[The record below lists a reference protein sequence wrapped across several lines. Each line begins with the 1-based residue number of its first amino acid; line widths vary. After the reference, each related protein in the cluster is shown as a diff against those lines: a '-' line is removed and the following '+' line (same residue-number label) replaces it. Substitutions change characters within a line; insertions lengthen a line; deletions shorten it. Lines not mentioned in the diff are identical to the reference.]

1 MKQRLAALVTA
12 AARLVPFTP
21 VQAFAADSYGQ
32 YGFAEVKTQSADG
45 GTYHLLEHTDTGAQ
59 VVWLDNGGET
69 REFAIGFRTPPE
81 DSKGANHVLEHSLLC
96 GSEQYPLN
104 DLMHILQNS
113 SVAQEIN
120 AYTSED
126 YTTYVFSTADEQDF
140 YNLAD
145 IYTTC
150 VLFPRLR
157 TEPNIFG
164 QQGIRIEY
172 ADGKAQ
178 YNGIVYSE
186 LRLRNLDT
194 AQNSLN
200 FVSGQLYE
208 NLYGDTSPT
217 FDAGGAI
224 PDIFDLTYE
233 DVMRVYDTYYTPS
246 NMLVYTAGEQDIG
259 KTLQMLDGYLD
270 EADAGSTPDIQ
281 ITAEPIA
288 QTQTVQEYNVTDATQ
303 TVDIGFMA
311 HGPSLLDTKKTE
323 AWGALLTCLQQTLRE
338 QFPDALSY
346 TVGGNSGGIYN
357 VGLILSQVPVA
368 QKDAA
373 VAAMQK
379 ALDDIAQNG
388 IPADALNNALDQQEE
403 AQQFGR
409 EEIFMGFTYAGDP
422 LACVGR
428 ADVITGLRS
437 DQDYFKALAAEW
449 QGSPYQTIVVSGNGA
464 SQTTTYEPQ
473 LTAAELE
480 QVKQDTDDFNAWLDQ
495 PDDPE
500 VLARLPVLDLAD
512 FAADPFSMN
521 QESETAD
528 GVTYYFNE
536 NAESE
541 APSFSFYFPVEI
553 KNEDTELWCLLCE
566 FLGDRMEETGLSAYL
581 GVSSG
586 ERYGGPDTL
595 HPALIIGGSGEAGKA
610 GEAVQAL
617 AAWLQNPP
625 LGDTDALRAFLTE
638 RKSALR
644 ALYSDPYNYEYSMML
659 QASTQANRFMDSIP
673 AGFVGSSMSYKDFI
687 DKAVDNP
694 DGDAALLEQMRSLLD
709 SVLQRTGVSA
719 EFTGSRA
726 DYTAF
731 RQATAGFVTALPV
744 GEGASSCEWLPQ
756 GWPSALVVSSN
767 TQDSNHV
774 MLVGKFEQT
783 PENMAAYDVLSS
795 VLTAKYMLPELRDRR
810 GAYGASLRFD
820 ANGVTMVSS
829 GGVSVD
835 EAIGVFRAA
844 AAFLRTMELAPSELA
859 GFKVSAVN
867 EFDMIA
873 EWERASGLSLA
884 RAGRTQK
891 DYAAERAAILA
902 VTEDDLKACADELER
917 MVEQGA
923 VFAQTTKSAAQS
935 VQYPFAARVDA
946 DTGKITPLL
955 QDSISASDDITPITR
970 GEVAELLEDS
980 LADQSAAEQPALARF
995 TDVTPDSAHADALA
1009 KLHDRGL
1016 LNGYADGSYHP
1027 DAQITRAEFCVIASA
1042 LSADTAADSTPMFSD
1057 VPGGYWAHDVIAKMS
1072 EQGVLQGDG
1081 DGTFRPEDPL
1091 THREAALIL
1100 QRLSAAV

>member
-1 MKQRLAALVTA
+1 
-12 AARLVPFTP
+12 
-21 VQAFAADSYGQ
+21 
-32 YGFAEVKTQSADG
+32 
-45 GTYHLLEHTDTGAQ
+45 
-59 VVWLDNGGET
+59 
-69 REFAIGFRTPPE
+69 
-81 DSKGANHVLEHSLLC
+81 
-96 GSEQYPLN
+96 
-104 DLMHILQNS
+104 
-113 SVAQEIN
+113 
-120 AYTSED
+120 
-126 YTTYVFSTADEQDF
+126 
-140 YNLAD
+140 
-145 IYTTC
+145 
-150 VLFPRLR
+150 
-157 TEPNIFG
+157 
-164 QQGIRIEY
+164 
-172 ADGKAQ
+172 
-178 YNGIVYSE
+178 
-186 LRLRNLDT
+186 
-194 AQNSLN
+194 
-200 FVSGQLYE
+200 
-208 NLYGDTSPT
+208 
-217 FDAGGAI
+217 
-224 PDIFDLTYE
+224 
-233 DVMRVYDTYYTPS
+233 
-246 NMLVYTAGEQDIG
+246 
-259 KTLQMLDGYLD
+259 
-270 EADAGSTPDIQ
+270 
-281 ITAEPIA
+281 
-288 QTQTVQEYNVTDATQ
+288 
-303 TVDIGFMA
+303 
-311 HGPSLLDTKKTE
+311 
-323 AWGALLTCLQQTLRE
+323 
-338 QFPDALSY
+338 
-346 TVGGNSGGIYN
+346 
-357 VGLILSQVPVA
+357 
-368 QKDAA
+368 
-373 VAAMQK
+373 
-379 ALDDIAQNG
+379 
-388 IPADALNNALDQQEE
+388 
-403 AQQFGR
+403 
-409 EEIFMGFTYAGDP
+409 MGFTYAGDP

-437 DQDYFKALAAEW
+437 DQDYFKSLAAEW
-449 QGSPYQTIVVSGNGA
+449 RDSQYQTIVVSGNGA

-480 QVKQDTDDFNAWLDQ
+480 QVKQDTEDFNAWLDQ

-500 VLARLPVLDLAD
+500 VLARLPMLDLAD

-521 QESETAD
+521 QESETAG

-536 NAESE
+536 DAESE
-541 APSFSFYFPVEI
+541 TPSFSFYFPVEI

-566 FLGDRMEETGLSAYL
+566 FLGDRMEEAGLSAYL

-586 ERYGGPDTL
+586 EQYGEPDTL
-595 HPALIIGGSGEAGKA
+595 HPALAVGGSGEAGKA

-625 LGDTDALRAFLTE
+625 LDDAAVLRAFLTE

-644 ALYSDPYNYEYSMML
+644 ALYSDPYYYEYSMML

-694 DGDAALLEQMRSLLD
+694 DGDAALLEQMRSLLN
-709 SVLQRTGVSA
+709 SALQRTGVSA

-744 GEGASSCEWLPQ
+744 GAGMSSCEWLPQ

-783 PENMAAYDVLSS
+783 PENMAAYNVLSS

-867 EFDMIA
+867 EFDMNA

-955 QDSISASDDITPITR
+955 QDSIPALDDTTPITR
-970 GEVAELLEDS
+970 GEVAELLEGS

-995 TDVTPDSAHADALA
+995 TDVAPGSAQADALA

>member
-1 MKQRLAALVTA
+1 
-12 AARLVPFTP
+12 
-21 VQAFAADSYGQ
+21 
-32 YGFAEVKTQSADG
+32 
-45 GTYHLLEHTDTGAQ
+45 
-59 VVWLDNGGET
+59 
-69 REFAIGFRTPPE
+69 
-81 DSKGANHVLEHSLLC
+81 
-96 GSEQYPLN
+96 
-104 DLMHILQNS
+104 
-113 SVAQEIN
+113 
-120 AYTSED
+120 
-126 YTTYVFSTADEQDF
+126 
-140 YNLAD
+140 
-145 IYTTC
+145 
-150 VLFPRLR
+150 
-157 TEPNIFG
+157 
-164 QQGIRIEY
+164 
-172 ADGKAQ
+172 
-178 YNGIVYSE
+178 
-186 LRLRNLDT
+186 
-194 AQNSLN
+194 
-200 FVSGQLYE
+200 
-208 NLYGDTSPT
+208 
-217 FDAGGAI
+217 
-224 PDIFDLTYE
+224 
-233 DVMRVYDTYYTPS
+233 
-246 NMLVYTAGEQDIG
+246 
-259 KTLQMLDGYLD
+259 
-270 EADAGSTPDIQ
+270 
-281 ITAEPIA
+281 
-288 QTQTVQEYNVTDATQ
+288 
-303 TVDIGFMA
+303 
-311 HGPSLLDTKKTE
+311 
-323 AWGALLTCLQQTLRE
+323 
-338 QFPDALSY
+338 
-346 TVGGNSGGIYN
+346 
-357 VGLILSQVPVA
+357 
-368 QKDAA
+368 
-373 VAAMQK
+373 
-379 ALDDIAQNG
+379 
-388 IPADALNNALDQQEE
+388 
-403 AQQFGR
+403 
-409 EEIFMGFTYAGDP
+409 
-422 LACVGR
+422 
-428 ADVITGLRS
+428 
-437 DQDYFKALAAEW
+437 
-449 QGSPYQTIVVSGNGA
+449 
-464 SQTTTYEPQ
+464 
-473 LTAAELE
+473 
-480 QVKQDTDDFNAWLDQ
+480 
-495 PDDPE
+495 
-500 VLARLPVLDLAD
+500 
-512 FAADPFSMN
+512 
-521 QESETAD
+521 
-528 GVTYYFNE
+528 
-536 NAESE
+536 
-541 APSFSFYFPVEI
+541 
-553 KNEDTELWCLLCE
+553 
-566 FLGDRMEETGLSAYL
+566 
-581 GVSSG
+581 
-586 ERYGGPDTL
+586 
-595 HPALIIGGSGEAGKA
+595 
-610 GEAVQAL
+610 
-617 AAWLQNPP
+617 
-625 LGDTDALRAFLTE
+625 
-638 RKSALR
+638 
-644 ALYSDPYNYEYSMML
+644 MML

-694 DGDAALLEQMRSLLD
+694 DGDAALLEQMRTLLT
-709 SVLQRTGVSA
+709 SALQRTGVSA

-731 RQATAGFVTALPV
+731 RQAAAGFVTALPV
-744 GEGASSCEWLPQ
+744 GAGMSSCEWMPQ

-867 EFDMIA
+867 EFDMNA

-884 RAGRTQK
+884 RAGRTQV

-955 QDSISASDDITPITR
+955 QDSISASGDTTPITR

-995 TDVTPDSAHADALA
+995 TDVAPGSAQADALA
-1009 KLHDRGL
+1009 KLHDRSL

>member
-1 MKQRLAALVTA
+1 MKKQLAALVTA
-12 AARLVPFTP
+12 AALLVPFTP
-21 VQAFAADSYGQ
+21 VQALAAGSYGQ

-59 VVWLDNGGET
+59 VVWLDNGSET

-178 YNGIVYSE
+178 YNGIVYNE

-281 ITAEPIA
+281 IEAEPIA

-311 HGPSLLDTKKTE
+311 HGPSMLDTKKTE
-323 AWGALLTCLQQTLRE
+323 AWGALLTCLQRTLRD
-338 QFPDALSY
+338 QFPDALAY

-379 ALDDIAQNG
+379 ALDDVAQNG
-388 IPADALNNALDQQEE
+388 IQSDALNSALDQQEE

-409 EEIFMGFTYAGDP
+409 EEVFMGFTYAGDP

-437 DQDYFKALAAEW
+437 DQAYFKSLAAEW
-449 QGSPYQTIVVSGNGA
+449 RDSPYQTIVVSGNGA
-464 SQTTTYEPQ
+464 SQP
-473 LTAAELE
+473 TA
-480 QVKQDTDDFNAWLDQ
+480 
-495 PDDPE
+495 
-500 VLARLPVLDLAD
+500 
-512 FAADPFSMN
+512 
-521 QESETAD
+521 
-528 GVTYYFNE
+528 YF
-536 NAESE
+536 
-541 APSFSFYFPVEI
+541 
-553 KNEDTELWCLLCE
+553 
-566 FLGDRMEETGLSAYL
+566 
-581 GVSSG
+581 
-586 ERYGGPDTL
+586 
-595 HPALIIGGSGEAGKA
+595 
-610 GEAVQAL
+610 
-617 AAWLQNPP
+617 
-625 LGDTDALRAFLTE
+625 
-638 RKSALR
+638 R
-644 ALYSDPYNYEYSMML
+644 AL
-659 QASTQANRFMDSIP
+659 
-673 AGFVGSSMSYKDFI
+673 
-687 DKAVDNP
+687 
-694 DGDAALLEQMRSLLD
+694 
-709 SVLQRTGVSA
+709 
-719 EFTGSRA
+719 
-726 DYTAF
+726 
-731 RQATAGFVTALPV
+731 LP
-744 GEGASSCEWLPQ
+744 
-756 GWPSALVVSSN
+756 
-767 TQDSNHV
+767 
-774 MLVGKFEQT
+774 
-783 PENMAAYDVLSS
+783 
-795 VLTAKYMLPELRDRR
+795 
-810 GAYGASLRFD
+810 
-820 ANGVTMVSS
+820 
-829 GGVSVD
+829 
-835 EAIGVFRAA
+835 
-844 AAFLRTMELAPSELA
+844 
-859 GFKVSAVN
+859 
-867 EFDMIA
+867 
-873 EWERASGLSLA
+873 
-884 RAGRTQK
+884 
-891 DYAAERAAILA
+891 
-902 VTEDDLKACADELER
+902 
-917 MVEQGA
+917 
-923 VFAQTTKSAAQS
+923 
-935 VQYPFAARVDA
+935 
-946 DTGKITPLL
+946 
-955 QDSISASDDITPITR
+955 
-970 GEVAELLEDS
+970 
-980 LADQSAAEQPALARF
+980 
-995 TDVTPDSAHADALA
+995 
-1009 KLHDRGL
+1009 
-1016 LNGYADGSYHP
+1016 
-1027 DAQITRAEFCVIASA
+1027 
-1042 LSADTAADSTPMFSD
+1042 
-1057 VPGGYWAHDVIAKMS
+1057 
-1072 EQGVLQGDG
+1072 
-1081 DGTFRPEDPL
+1081 
-1091 THREAALIL
+1091 
-1100 QRLSAAV
+1100 

>member
-1 MKQRLAALVTA
+1 MKKQLAALVTA
-12 AARLVPFTP
+12 AALLVPFTP
-21 VQAFAADSYGQ
+21 VQALAAGSYGQ

-59 VVWLDNGGET
+59 VVWLDNGSET

-217 FDAGGAI
+217 FDAGGAV

-259 KTLQMLDGYLD
+259 KTLRMLDGYLD
-270 EADAGSTPDIQ
+270 KADTGSTPDIQ
-281 ITAEPIA
+281 IEAEPIA

-323 AWGALLTCLQQTLRE
+323 AWGALLTCLQRTLRE
-338 QFPDALSY
+338 QFPDALAY

-379 ALDDIAQNG
+379 ALDDVAQNG
-388 IPADALNNALDQQEE
+388 IPSDALNNALDQQEE

-409 EEIFMGFTYAGDP
+409 EEVFMGFTYAGDP

-437 DQDYFKALAAEW
+437 DQEYFKALAAEW
-449 QGSPYQTIVVSGNGA
+449 RDSQYQTIVVSGNGA
-464 SQTTTYEPQ
+464 SQPTTYEPQ

-480 QVKQDTDDFNAWLDQ
+480 QVKQDTADFNAWLDQ

-512 FAADPFSMN
+512 FADDPFSMN

-536 NAESE
+536 DAGSE
-541 APSFSFYFPVEI
+541 APSFSFYFPVQI
-553 KNEDTELWCLLCE
+553 KNEDTALWCLLCE
-566 FLGDRMEETGLSAYL
+566 FLGDRMEAAGLSAYL
-581 GVSSG
+581 GVTSG
-586 ERYGGPDTL
+586 ERYGDPDTL
-595 HPALIIGGSGEAGKA
+595 HPALSVGGSGEAGKA

-617 AAWLQNPP
+617 AKWLQNPP
-625 LGDTDALRAFLTE
+625 LDDAAALRTFLTE

-644 ALYSDPYNYEYSMML
+644 ALYSDPYYYEYSMML

-673 AGFVGSSMSYKDFI
+673 AGFVGSSISYKDFI
-687 DKAVDNP
+687 DRAVDNP
-694 DGDAALLEQMRSLLD
+694 AGDAALLEQMRSLLN
-709 SVLQRTGVSA
+709 SALQRTGVSA

-731 RQATAGFVTALPV
+731 RQAAAGFVSALPA
-744 GEGASSCEWLPQ
+744 GAGTSSCEWLPQ

-774 MLVGKFEQT
+774 MLVGKFEES
-783 PENMAAYDVLSS
+783 PEDMAAYNVLSA

-820 ANGVTMVSS
+820 KNGVTMVSS
-829 GGVSVD
+829 GGVGVD
-835 EAIGVFRAA
+835 QAVEVFRGA
-844 AAFLRTMELAPSELA
+844 AAFVRTMSLAPSELA

-867 EFDMIA
+867 EFDMNA

-884 RAGRTQK
+884 RAGRTQA

-902 VTEDDLKACADELER
+902 VTENDLKACADELER
-917 MVEQGA
+917 MVEQGT
-923 VFAQTTKSAAQS
+923 VFAQTTAAAADA
-935 VQYPFAARVDA
+935 VQYLFAARVDA
-946 DTGKITPLL
+946 DTGKVTPLL
-955 QDSISASDDITPITR
+955 KDGIPASDDTAPITR
-970 GEVAELLEDS
+970 GEVATLLADS
-980 LADQSAAEQPALARF
+980 LVDQSAAEQPGLVRF
-995 TDVTPDSAHADALA
+995 TDVTQGGAQADALA

-1016 LNGYADGSYHP
+1016 LKGYADGSFHP

-1042 LSADTAADSTPMFSD
+1042 LSASEPAGGALSFAD
-1057 VPGGYWAHDVIAKMS
+1057 VPDDYWAQEVIARMAA
-1072 EQGVLQGDG
+1072 QGILKGSG
-1081 DGTFRPEDPL
+1081 NGLFRPEEPI
-1091 THREAALIL
+1091 THREATLIL